1 MRRGGFEPLF
11 RNIKS
16 EFNVHV
22 NEGEYLADLLGL
34 SVCVSDISE
43 TGLQES
49 FNPSPL
55 SLPHHA
61 KNIWSYTSPSE
72 TTKGAVAG
80 KVTESS
86 TSRGP

>member
-49 FNPSPL
+49 FNPPPPSPC
-55 SLPHHA
+55 PIMQ
-61 KNIWSYTSPSE
+61 KTSGHIRVHP
-72 TTKGAVAG
+72 KPQKA
-80 KVTESS
+80 
-86 TSRGP
+86 R